1 MRRAALVLTVVL
13 AGCGDGDR
21 TGGKPGARVTRAA
34 GSAVESRDATA
45 LRRLLARRAA
55 TLQDGR
61 ARAYAATST
70 GAQRTR
76 DRRSAR
82 NARRL
87 RLRDVELAV
96 RSLDLRGRRATLR
109 VTSLYGVR
117 GVPGRF
123 AAARRV
129 TALRTRA
136 GWRVRAET
144 SRRERHPW
152 EVGPVTERRT
162 RHFVVLAPRGIDLA
176 SGGLREALESGY
188 RRMRQAL
195 RRPRLQ
201 PRYLVVVADG
211 PAIARAL
218 TRRIR
223 GIGGLAAIS
232 DTGVREEGA
241 ARRVASVASQRL
253 LVVWTAFGALDPEG
267 RVRVV
272 THELTHAA
280 LAKVTSGRMPAWL
293 LEGAALHASG
303 DRRVDRAA
311 RLIGETVISGSG
323 SRATRRSLAL
333 SRLSRP
339 DAIAGLGGAGQEAAY
354 AYSSAAAFYIVARFG
369 RRRYL
374 DLYDVFNDETLDGRP
389 GVALTDRA
397 VRRVLGISFVAL
409 ERDLRRWI
417 LTRAL
422 VAPGA
427 PSERR

>member
-1 MRRAALVLTVVL
+1 MRRAALVLAVVL
-13 AGCGDGDR
+13 AGCGGGDR
-21 TGGKPGARVTRAA
+21 TGGKPGAPVTRAA
-34 GSAVESRDATA
+34 GSPARAGDATT
-45 LRRLLARRAA
+45 LRGLLARRAA
-55 TLQDGR
+55 ALQGGH

-70 GAQRTR
+70 GAQRAR

-117 GVPGRF
+117 GVAGRF
-123 AAARRV
+123 AATRRV
-129 TALRTRA
+129 TAVRTRA

-176 SGGLREALESGY
+176 AGGLLEALEAGY
-188 RRMRQAL
+188 RRMRQTF

-201 PRYLVVVADG
+201 PRYLVVVAGG
-211 PAIARAL
+211 PSIARAL
-218 TRRIR
+218 TQQIR
-223 GIGGLAAIS
+223 GVGGLAAIS
-232 DTGVREEGA
+232 DTEVREEGA

-253 LVVWTAFGALDPEG
+253 FVVWTAFRALDPAG
-267 RVRVV
+267 RLRVV

-280 LAKVTSGRMPAWL
+280 LAKVTSGRTPAWL
-293 LEGAALHASG
+293 LEGAALYVSG
-303 DRRVDRAA
+303 DRRVDSAA

-333 SRLSRP
+333 SPLSRP
-339 DAIAGLGGAGQEAAY
+339 DAIARLGGAGQEAAY

-374 DLYDVFNDETLDGRP
+374 DLYDAFNDETLEGRP

-397 VRRVLGISFVAL
+397 VRRVLGISFLAL

-417 LTRAL
+417 LTRAV
-422 VAPGA
+422 VAPAA
-427 PSERR
+427 P